1 MYLIY
6 SLLLSAAFILMLPF
20 FAIRRKKY
28 LSGLAERLGRYDY
41 FALDRRPVI
50 WLHCVSVGEVKAA
63 LPLAKELRSGPSN
76 FRLIVS
82 VTTRTGREVAERSF
96 QDLADRI
103 FYFPL
108 DFRFAVRRAFRTF
121 KPSAVLLT
129 ETEIWPRFIREAR
142 KQGIKISIVNG
153 RISPRSF
160 RNYRLAR
167 PLIAGVFSSIDLAL
181 MQTEEDRRRIT
192 SIGLPDE
199 KAFVTGNLKFDTLN
213 LQSANK
219 SVAEIR
225 SSLVQ
230 NDSRP
235 MIIAASTHNPE
246 EIIFLDAIRPL
257 VNRHIDNRAAAARSP
272 IIVIAPRHPERFET
286 VAGLMQKFA
295 EETGLRFRRRT
306 QPADE
311 NLPADLILLDTIG
324 ELSAIYPAAEIVF
337 VGGSMIPHGGQ
348 SVLEP
353 AAAGKAIITGP
364 FTHNFD
370 LIVKEMLAADALIQL
385 KPAAEERDYAVALGD
400 SIKSLISSPESI
412 ALLGNNAL
420 EYFRS
425 RSGRSTAET
434 VRLLREKSI
443 IPPLTTGE

>member
-6 SLLLSAAFILMLPF
+6 SFLLSAAFILMLPF
-20 FAIRRKKY
+20 FAIRREKY
-28 LSGLAERLGRYDY
+28 LSGLAERLGRYDR
-41 FALDRRPVI
+41 FAPDCRQVI

-63 LPLAKELRSGPSN
+63 LPLARELRNGPSD

-82 VTTRTGREVAERSF
+82 VTTRTGRELAEKLF
-96 QDLADRI
+96 QDLAERI

-160 RNYRLAR
+160 QNYRLAR

-192 SIGLPDE
+192 SIGLSDE
-199 KAFVTGNLKFDTLN
+199 KAFVTGNLKFDALDFQTGDK
-213 LQSANK
+213 A
-219 SVAEIR
+219 VAEIR
-225 SSLVQ
+225 SSLSQ
-230 NDSRP
+230 DDSRP
-235 MIIAASTHNPE
+235 IIIAASTHNPE
-246 EIIFLDAIRPL
+246 EVIFLDAVRPL
-257 VNRHIDNRAAAARSP
+257 LDRFTDNPAAAARSP
-272 IIVIAPRHPERFET
+272 VIVIAPRHPERFET
-286 VAGLMQKFA
+286 VAELMQKFA
-295 EETGLRFRRRT
+295 EESGLRFRRRT
-306 QPADE
+306 QPADKPM
-311 NLPADLILLDTIG
+311 PANLILLDTIG
-324 ELSAIYPAAEIVF
+324 ELSTIYPAADIVF

-370 LIVKEMLAADALIQL
+370 LIVKEMLAANALIQL
-385 KPAAEERDYAVALGD
+385 KPLAAEREYAVALGD
-400 SIKSLISSPESI
+400 SIRSLIASPEHT
-412 ALLGNNAL
+412 ALLGKNAL

-443 IPPLTTGE
+443 IPPIASGK